1 MDFPMGAVVASN
13 DEYSISLKT
22 TLRYI
27 LSDLARYQVTDGR
40 SYPEILILCPG
51 AIAGIYYRIGH
62 WIWHYRGRW
71 AALVMLLRPIYII
84 FKRLVEIYSGAAIS
98 PRAMIGPGLHIN
110 HFGSIFVADAI
121 IGENCNLSH
130 EVTIGVAGRGEKRG
144 IPTIGNRVYIAAGTK
159 IFGRISVGDDVAI
172 GANAVVTKSIPDCA
186 VVAGIPAEIISY
198 DGSFDF
204 VLYKTMH
211 EDPKR
216 LTNLALH
223 PQKVSKTAVK
233 NEHA

>member
-1 MDFPMGAVVASN
+1 MDFPMGSVVTRN
-13 DEYSISLKT
+13 GEHSISLKT

-27 LSDLARYQVTDGR
+27 LSDLARYRVTDER
-40 SYPEILILCPG
+40 SYPQIFILCPG
-51 AIAGIYYRIGH
+51 AVAGIYYRIGH
-62 WIWHYRGRW
+62 WMWYYRGHL
-71 AALVMLLRPIYII
+71 AVLVALLRPIYII
-84 FKRLVEIYSGAAIS
+84 FKRLVEIYSGASIS
-98 PRAMIGPGLHIN
+98 PRATIGPGLHIN
-110 HFGSIFVADAI
+110 HFGSIFVGDVT
-121 IGENCNLSH
+121 IGENCNLSQ

-144 IPTIGNRVYIAAGTK
+144 SPTIGNRVYVAAGTK

-216 LTNLALH
+216 LANLAQH
-223 PQKVSKTAVK
+223 Q
-233 NEHA
+233 H